1 VHLPP
6 YFLEIAALIFALGA
20 ACLAWLTRW
29 HLLVAATAA
38 SALLFVVQC
47 IVHILDMRTAPLIAA
62 NGPITFYALMSL
74 WGMVPAMIGAGLA
87 RLFKRWRKT

>member
-6 YFLEIAALIFALGA
+6 YFLEIAALLFAITGA
-20 ACLAWLTRW
+20 GFAWLTRW
-29 HLLVAATAA
+29 HLLMAVTAA

-47 IVHILDMRTAPLIAA
+47 LVHILDARTAPLIAA

-74 WGMVPAMIGAGLA
+74 WGMVPAVTGAALA
-87 RLFKRWRKT
+87 RLFKRWRNR